1 MTTRITQINEEDD
14 RGAILRVEGAPTIE
28 EARVLDKVC
37 RDLREREGC
46 GVRINLAGL
55 SFLDDESA
63 SLLCRL
69 KRLPGVELEGAHLFI
84 MEVIAQAERNGG
96 A

>member
-14 RGAILRVEGAPTIE
+14 RNAILRVEGALTIE
-28 EARVLDKVC
+28 EARVLEKVC
-37 RDLREREGC
+37 QDLRDRDRC

-69 KRLPGVELEGAHLFI
+69 KRLPGVEVEGAHLFI

>member
-14 RGAILRVEGAPTIE
+14 R
-28 EARVLDKVC
+28 
-37 RDLREREGC
+37 
-46 GVRINLAGL
+46 

-84 MEVIAQAERNGG
+84 MEVIAQAERHGG